1 MQEKSQSSE
10 VTVTGGVAPS
20 SRRRAFEIVLSIV
33 IVVQLLIAFAMG
45 LLFWQFSAAS
55 AAGALAEP
63 GAVDITSFIAIL
75 VVLFILFAFMGPTAH
90 QAAEVFES
98 FLVAPMQLLSF
109 TRIIAFLLLVQI
121 VFQTYYSIYLL
132 RRRRLVFAA
141 FIAIIPLLIF
151 SSIGRGVY
159 IYIYMD
165 EYIDAIIEMQTDDLN
180 SEQ

>member
-45 LLFWQFSAAS
+45 LLFWQFSVV
-55 AAGALAEP
+55 
-63 GAVDITSFIAIL
+63 GAVDITGLIAIL
-75 VVLFILFAFMGPTAH
+75 VVLFILFAFMGPTPH
-90 QAAEVFES
+90 QAAEVIES
-98 FLVAPMQLLSF
+98 FLEAPMQLLSF

-165 EYIDAIIEMQTDDLN
+165 DIYIDVINEMQTDNYN

>member
-1 MQEKSQSSE
+1 
-10 VTVTGGVAPS
+10 
-20 SRRRAFEIVLSIV
+20 
-33 IVVQLLIAFAMG
+33 MG
-45 LLFWQFSAAS
+45 LLFWQFSAA
-55 AAGALAEP
+55 
-63 GAVDITSFIAIL
+63 AVDITGLIAIL
-75 VVLFILFAFMGPTAH
+75 VVQFILFAATSD
-90 QAAEVFES
+90 QYAEVFES
-98 FLVAPMQLLSF
+98 FSEALMQLGADLAPFLSVI
-109 TRIIAFLLLVQI
+109 RIIAFLLLVQI

-165 EYIDAIIEMQTDDLN
+165 DIYIDVINEMQTDNYN